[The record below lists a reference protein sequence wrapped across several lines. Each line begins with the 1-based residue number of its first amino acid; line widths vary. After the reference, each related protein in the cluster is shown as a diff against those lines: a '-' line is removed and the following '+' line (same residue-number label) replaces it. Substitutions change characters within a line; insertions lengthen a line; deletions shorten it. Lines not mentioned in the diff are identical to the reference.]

1 MNKFLHQWHHKKI
14 RKWNNSFLHTWNS
27 AVDIWGF
34 GVGTGSSVG
43 FITAGLG
50 STALGAVLLS
60 KGL

>member
-1 MNKFLHQWHHKKI
+1 MNKFLHQWHHKKKN
-14 RKWNNSFLHTWNS
+14 RKMKYLHTWNS